1 MHELGISIYPSQS
14 SYEEMRD
21 YLDTARRI
29 GYTRIFTSLLE
40 VTGDT
45 DEVVAKFKNIIEHG
59 NSLGMATTIDIN
71 PKLFKQLGITYDDL
85 SFFNDLGVAAIR
97 LDEGFTGYEEAKMTY
112 NPYNIKIETNISRG
126 QHYIDMVWDF
136 APNPLNLVGS
146 HNFYPQ
152 VRTGLEQGYFIETT
166 NRYKQ
171 YNIETSAFIDGE
183 TGKLGPWPL
192 ADKMVSLEEQRTMS
206 ATSQVQ
212 LLKQLNVI
220 DNLYIS
226 SSLLDESELIAIR
239 DAYYTPYPILE
250 VELAA
255 NITELEKKI
264 VAEEIHLYR
273 GDFSGYM
280 IRSSQPR
287 VKYADQSVPAQ
298 NLVDIEIGDIVIGND
313 SFGQYKGE
321 LQVALRPWKN
331 DGHYNVV
338 GHVAASNLP
347 VLASMK
353 PWQTFTLSPR

>member
-1 MHELGISIYPSQS
+1 MHELGVSIYPSQS
-14 SYEEMRD
+14 SFAEMRD
-21 YLDTARRI
+21 YLDTASHL

-45 DEVVAKFKNIIEHG
+45 AEVVAKFKNIIHHG
-59 NSLGMATTIDIN
+59 NTLNMATTIDIN
-71 PKLFKQLGITYDDL
+71 PSLFTQLGITYDNL
-85 SFFNDLGVAAIR
+85 RFFHDLGVAAIR

-136 APNPLNLVGS
+136 GPNPRNLIGS

-152 VRTGLEQGYFIETT
+152 VRTGLERDYFIDTT
-166 NRYKQ
+166 QRYKQ
-171 YNIETSAFIDGE
+171 YNLETSAFIDGV

-192 ADKMVSLEEQRTMS
+192 ADKMVSMEAQRQMS

-220 DNLYIS
+220 DNLFIS
-226 SSLLDESELIAIR
+226 SSLLAADELAAIR
-239 DAYYTPYPILE
+239 DAYLTPYPVLE
-250 VELAA
+250 IDLADD
-255 NITELEKKI
+255 ISDLERQI
-264 VAEEIHLYR
+264 VTEEIHLYR

-287 VKYADQSVPAQ
+287 VKYAQESVVPHH
-298 NLVDIEIGDIVIGND
+298 LVDIQVGDIVIGND

-321 LQVALRPWKN
+321 LQVALKPWAN

-338 GHVAASNLP
+338 GHVKTSNLP
-347 VLASMK
+347 VLDSIK
-353 PWQTFTLSPR
+353 PWQTFTLTQQ

>member
-1 MHELGISIYPSQS
+1 MHELGVSIYPSQS
-14 SYEEMRD
+14 SFEDMRD
-21 YLDTARRI
+21 YLDTASRL

-45 DEVVAKFKNIIEHG
+45 AEVVSKFKNIIQHG
-59 NSLGMATTIDIN
+59 NSLNMATTIDIN
-71 PKLFKQLGITYDDL
+71 PNLFKQLGITYDDL
-85 SFFNDLGVAAIR
+85 SFFNDLGAAAIR

-136 APNPLNLVGS
+136 GPNPRNLIGS

-152 VRTGLEQGYFIETT
+152 VRTGLEQGYFVDTT
-166 NRYKQ
+166 KRYKQ
-171 YNIETSAFIDGE
+171 YNLETSAFIDGD

-192 ADKMVSLEEQRTMS
+192 ADKMVSMEAQRQMS
-206 ATSQVQ
+206 STSQVQ

-220 DNLYIS
+220 DNLFIS
-226 SSLLDESELIAIR
+226 SSLLEASELETIR
-239 DAYYTPYPILE
+239 DAYLTPYPVLE
-250 VELAA
+250 VELSDS
-255 NITELEKKI
+255 ISDLEKKI
-264 VAEEIHLYR
+264 VTEEIHLYR

-287 VKYADQSVPAQ
+287 VKYAKESVPAH
-298 NLVDIEIGDIVIGND
+298 NLNDIQVGDIVIGND

-321 LQVALRPWKN
+321 LQVALKPWTN

-338 GHVAASNLP
+338 GHVKTSNVP
-347 VLASMK
+347 VLESIK
-353 PWQTFTLSPR
+353 PWQTFTLTQQ